1 MVSVYSKHF
10 VFQQAANSKMFKF
23 AVFLTDV
30 PVGQPLLMRCLH
42 QVSIH
47 ESPIIEQSQKHH
59 FFLIFW
65 ERCEA
70 GFIPKFSL
78 LKKQQNRGKMN
89 GLEFFFCLGDLNFPL
104 TRGPEEAKFYE
115 SWFLNERNGGSS
127 VGDVTI
133 VLTTIRLNL
142 GNTFISFWRCQF
154 GLPDRIRDFIR
165 TVRWCLN
172 WSALRYN
179 TKYAQSIAV
188 LMFDLRFALFE
199 ASSSPS
205 WSSSLWWG

>member
-1 MVSVYSKHF
+1 MQPCGFDRSCGTSTEKQMVIMASVYSKNF

-23 AVFLTDV
+23 AVFLTDM

-59 FFLIFW
+59 VFLIFW

-70 GFIPKFSL
+70 GFIPKFPL
-78 LKKQQNRGKMN
+78 LKKTTKQRKDEWTGV
-89 GLEFFFCLGDLNFPL
+89 FFFCLGDLNFPF
-104 TRGPEEAKFYE
+104 TRGTEEAKFYE
-115 SWFLNERNGGSS
+115 SWFLNERNAGSS

-142 GNTFISFWRCQF
+142 GNTFISF
-154 GLPDRIRDFIR
+154 
-165 TVRWCLN
+165 
-172 WSALRYN
+172 
-179 TKYAQSIAV
+179 
-188 LMFDLRFALFE
+188 
-199 ASSSPS
+199 
-205 WSSSLWWG
+205 